1 MRYLN
6 NKKRGE
12 GMKRYKI
19 SVSIEREVTANNEY
33 EAQENFWIE
42 LEDDNG
48 KENTTTEN
56 RLADSMEIREIK
68 RKNKKG

>member
-1 MRYLN
+1 
-6 NKKRGE
+6 
-12 GMKRYKI
+12 MKRYKI